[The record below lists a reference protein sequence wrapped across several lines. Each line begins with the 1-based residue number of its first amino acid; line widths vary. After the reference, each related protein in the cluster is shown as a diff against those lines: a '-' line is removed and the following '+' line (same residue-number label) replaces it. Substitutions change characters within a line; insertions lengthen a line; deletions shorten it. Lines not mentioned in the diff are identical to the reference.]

1 MNGAGVG
8 ALMFGLTAAV
18 LLWGRVIRTAP
29 VVALQRAISPGRP
42 ELDELASDVRVKV
55 GKLLSDLEAR
65 GYTWR
70 VLDVARTLDEQ
81 ALNVERGYSRTINSR
96 HVAEPG
102 AARAVDLEPVLTPA
116 GPATTDELRA
126 QAYLALRDTAPRYG
140 LETGGIWLA
149 WSSKW
154 AEWGLG
160 GDPGHVQEATS

>member
-1 MNGAGVG
+1 MVVR
-8 ALMFGLTAAV
+8 ALVWTAALGAAWW
-18 LLWGRVIRTAP
+18 LLTTKP
-29 VVALQRAISPGRP
+29 VRRLTGGRP
-42 ELDELASDVRVKV
+42 ELDELAPDLRVKV
-55 GKLLSDLEAR
+55 GKLLSELEGN

-70 VLDVARTLDEQ
+70 VLDVARTVDEQ
-81 ALNVERGYSRTINSR
+81 ELNVRLGYSRTMNSR
-96 HVAEPG
+96 HVAAAG
-102 AARAVDLEPVLTPA
+102 AARAVDLEPVSTPD

-154 AEWGLG
+154 AKWGLG